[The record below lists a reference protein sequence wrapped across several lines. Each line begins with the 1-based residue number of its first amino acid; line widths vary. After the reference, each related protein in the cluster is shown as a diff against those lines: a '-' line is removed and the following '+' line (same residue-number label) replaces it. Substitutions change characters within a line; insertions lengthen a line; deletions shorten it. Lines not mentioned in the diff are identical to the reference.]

1 MLKVVNQGTHVPV
14 VDVVDGVAT
23 VESTNIAEVFE
34 KRHDHVLRD
43 IENILISLPSERRDN
58 FIEIQLDRINNFG
71 ATVQSK
77 AYRLTR
83 DGFTFLVMGYTGEKA
98 ARFKWAYIDEFNRQQ
113 TLLESK
119 ALPPTQSER
128 TMFAGD
134 SLAENVLRGLSGQMD
149 AETVGDKLV
158 TIGTVLQVVGTI
170 QRCPRRDRSC
180 RLHSTRFSRR
190 LRNLVMLMSW
200 KSSAAAASR
209 RAMQPGHVGIVF
221 AREVPNDES

>member
-119 ALPPTQSER
+119 AL
-128 TMFAGD
+128 
-134 SLAENVLRGLSGQMD
+134 LR
-149 AETVGDKLV
+149 
-158 TIGTVLQVVGTI
+158 
-170 QRCPRRDRSC
+170 
-180 RLHSTRFSRR
+180 
-190 LRNLVMLMSW
+190 RNLSELCSREIRLLKTCYEGSPAKWMRRPW
-200 KSSAAAASR
+200 ATSS
-209 RAMQPGHVGIVF
+209 
-221 AREVPNDES
+221 

>member
-1 MLKVVNQGTHVPV
+1 
-14 VDVVDGVAT
+14 
-23 VESTNIAEVFE
+23 
-34 KRHDHVLRD
+34 
-43 IENILISLPSERRDN
+43 
-58 FIEIQLDRINNFG
+58 
-71 ATVQSK
+71 
-77 AYRLTR
+77 
-83 DGFTFLVMGYTGEKA
+83 MGYTGEKA

-170 QRCPRRDRSC
+170 QKLPASGPQLQAALNAFQQALEESCDADELEKQRRRSLKARNAARARWDRI
-180 RLHSTRFSRR
+180 RQGG
-190 LRNLVMLMSW
+190 
-200 KSSAAAASR
+200 A
-209 RAMQPGHVGIVF
+209 
-221 AREVPNDES
+221 E

>member
-158 TIGTVLQVVGTI
+158 TIGTVLQVAGTI
-170 QRCPRRDRSC
+170 QKVPASGPQLQAALNAFQQALEESCDADELEKQRRRSLKARNAARARWDRI
-180 RLHSTRFSRR
+180 RQGG
-190 LRNLVMLMSW
+190 
-200 KSSAAAASR
+200 A
-209 RAMQPGHVGIVF
+209 
-221 AREVPNDES
+221 E